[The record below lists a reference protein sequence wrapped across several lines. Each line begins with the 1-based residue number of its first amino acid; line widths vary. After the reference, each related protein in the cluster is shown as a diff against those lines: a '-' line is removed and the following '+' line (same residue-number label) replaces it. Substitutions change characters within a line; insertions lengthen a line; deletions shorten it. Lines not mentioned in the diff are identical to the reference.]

1 MVKCMHLRKHAVG
14 HGCSSV
20 MEELLRHMI
29 VCFSGR
35 LEQDSTCP
43 RAANHPLTALTAS
56 QCGCTMA
63 AISVRVLFSG
73 IFNKDVVIVIK
84 SNTWNISGMAYNYS
98 ILISSL
104 NFCMWLIKALL
115 DKAYLYIAFCSV
127 LMCFV
132 AWGLVSLH
140 SPGRPQIYGSFSTLA
155 SQVLSSCV
163 RATISSYTCW
173 WLCCV
178 VLFPER
184 AVCGVAQTDLELYI
198 GSNSGVIPLPLS
210 EGYQPP
216 HLVYILS
223 GSNPELSVC

>member
-1 MVKCMHLRKHAVG
+1 
-14 HGCSSV
+14 
-20 MEELLRHMI
+20 
-29 VCFSGR
+29 
-35 LEQDSTCP
+35 
-43 RAANHPLTALTAS
+43 
-56 QCGCTMA
+56 
-63 AISVRVLFSG
+63 
-73 IFNKDVVIVIK
+73 
-84 SNTWNISGMAYNYS
+84 MAYNYS

-104 NFCMWLIKALL
+104 NLCMWLIKALL

-140 SPGRPQIYGSFSTLA
+140 SPGRPQIYGNFSTLA

-184 AVCGVAQTDLELYI
+184 AVCGVVQTDLELYI
-198 GSNSGVIPLPLS
+198 GSNSGVILLPLS
-210 EGYQPP
+210 EGLSAAIPGLYLERIKSRTQCMLGKYSTSRATPP
-216 HLVYILS
+216 VLHVIFVHWFVLLKVFAVLLIFLS
-223 GSNPELSVC
+223 LIFQLIVTKGCIFKYS